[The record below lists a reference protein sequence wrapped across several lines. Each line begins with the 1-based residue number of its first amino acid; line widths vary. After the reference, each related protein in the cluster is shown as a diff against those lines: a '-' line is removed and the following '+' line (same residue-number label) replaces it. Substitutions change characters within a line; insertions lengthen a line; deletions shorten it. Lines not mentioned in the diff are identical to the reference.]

1 MMILSVLYSNVLT
14 NAPLNLST
22 LLFAPEAKVVK
33 ALGPKHIEKRLPF
46 AIFRPAGLT
55 EVRVNDFGP
64 KMSAL
69 QISYIGSIGWQPSLK
84 AIGISS
90 AGVQAT
96 PVELPTQLPVLRRNG
111 FTLTGIRGLPAN
123 PSKKTAWKLSY
134 EEVAVRNIA
143 RTAKLRDQ
151 IRSATGPDRLKL
163 IQQCYDWQ
171 SQLSLTNP

>member
-1 MMILSVLYSNVLT
+1 MMILSVLYSNVFT
-14 NAPLNLST
+14 NAPLNLPT

-69 QISYIGSIGWQPSLK
+69 QIAFVGNVGWQTALK
-84 AIGISS
+84 TVGISL
-90 AGVQAT
+90 AGVQAS
-96 PVELPTQLPVLRRNG
+96 PVALPTQLPVLRRNG
-111 FTLTGIRGLPAN
+111 STLTGAKGLPLN
-123 PSKKTAWKLSY
+123 PSKKTAWQLSY
-134 EEVAVRNIA
+134 EEVAVRNVA
-143 RTAKLRDQ
+143 RTSKLRDQ
-151 IRSATGPDRLKL
+151 IRSASGPDRLKL

-171 SQLSLTNP
+171 SQLSLANP

>member
-1 MMILSVLYSNVLT
+1 MMILSVLFSNVLT
-14 NAPLNLST
+14 NAPLNLPT
-22 LLFAPEAKVVK
+22 LLFAPEAKLVK

-64 KMSAL
+64 KMNAL
-69 QISYIGSIGWQPSLK
+69 LISFVGNVGWQTALK
-84 AIGISS
+84 TVGISS
-90 AGVQAT
+90 AGVLAT
-96 PVELPTQLPVLRRNG
+96 PVVLPTQLPVLRRNG
-111 FTLTGIRGLPAN
+111 FTLTGIKGLPAN
-123 PSKKTAWKLSY
+123 PSKKTTWKLSY
-134 EEVAVRNIA
+134 EEVAVRNVS

-151 IRSATGPDRLKL
+151 IRAATGPDRLKL